1 MPIELINST
10 DGPLRMIVVALDG
23 PSGSGKS
30 STSKAIALR
39 AGWSYLDTGALYRAV
54 THIAL
59 SIKSENP
66 KEILAQLA
74 LNPIS
79 FTPDPRDPRV
89 FTGEVDISTVIRSN
103 EVTDHVSVI
112 SALPEIR
119 AELLK
124 LQRSIISKA
133 DLGIVVEGRDIGTVV
148 CPEAALK
155 IYLTADI
162 AARAGRRD
170 AELADLSQ
178 GVEQVGASLAQ
189 RDEIDSTRATSPLAP
204 AFDAVHID
212 STSLTLQETIDRIW
226 EILSQRSL
234 LGLPIVAILGRPN
247 VGKSTLI
254 NRFIGRREAIVE
266 DTPGVTRD
274 RVQYECEW
282 AGRRFIVMDTGGWES
297 KPDGISVQV
306 SASAELAMQ
315 EADVLCFV
323 VDAQVGALDE
333 DDILVQELRKA
344 KKPTILI
351 ANKVDGDND
360 ESDAHA
366 LWNIGLGEPR
376 FVSALHGRGSGDL
389 LDAIVKEM
397 PEVGAAQVQDGYR
410 RIALIGRPNVG
421 KSSLFNALA
430 GESRSIVD
438 DVAGTTRDPI
448 DELIEFG
455 GSIWR
460 FVDTAGL
467 KKRANQASGT
477 DYYATLRTQTA
488 LERCECAVVVLDA
501 SVPIS
506 EQDLRIITM
515 VEEAGKAMVIVM
527 NKWDLVDD
535 DRRVQLD
542 REIERHLDQVEWAQ
556 RVNVAAKT
564 GWHRDRLAPA
574 LRTAIDSWERRVP
587 TSKLNSFLGALIGA
601 TPPPVRGGKQPKVY
615 YATQAG
621 IAPPKF
627 VVFSSGWIEASYR
640 RFIERRL
647 REEFKFP
654 GTPVQ
659 VAIRVKERDKE

>member
-1 MPIELINST
+1 
-10 DGPLRMIVVALDG
+10 MIVVALDG

-30 STSKAIALR
+30 STSKNIAIR
-39 AGWSYLDTGALYRAV
+39 AGWNYLDTGALYRAI
-54 THIAL
+54 TFIAL

-66 KEILAQLA
+66 KDIIASVIET
-74 LNPIS
+74 PIS
-79 FTPDPRDPRV
+79 FISDPRDPQV
-89 FTGEVDISTVIRSN
+89 FVGDKNVSVEIRSN
-103 EVTDHVSVI
+103 EVTDHVSII

-119 AELLK
+119 AELLD
-124 LQRSIISKA
+124 LQRKIIAKA
-133 DLGIVVEGRDIGTVV
+133 DRGIVVEGRDIGTVV
-148 CPEAALK
+148 CPDAALK

-162 AARAGRRD
+162 AARAVRRD
-170 AELADLSQ
+170 AEQKEDSR
-178 GVEQVGASLAQ
+178 GVAAVKESLAN
-189 RDEIDSTRATSPLAP
+189 RDEIDSTRTVSPLAM
-204 AFDAVHID
+204 ATDAVHID
-212 STSLTLQETIDRIW
+212 STELNLEETVERIW
-226 EILSQRSL
+226 ELLSQRSL

-282 AGRRFIVMDTGGWES
+282 GGRRFIIMDTGGWES

-306 SASAELAMQ
+306 SAGAELAMQ

-333 DDILVQELRKA
+333 DDVLVQELRKA
-344 KKPTILI
+344 KKPTILV

-366 LWNIGLGEPR
+366 LWNIGLGEPH

-389 LDAIVKEM
+389 LDAIVKDL
-397 PEVGAAQVQDGYR
+397 PEVGGAQVQDGYR

-527 NKWDLVDD
+527 NKWDLVDE
-535 DRRVQLD
+535 DRRTQLD
-542 REIERHLDQVEWAQ
+542 KEIERHLDQVEWAQ
-556 RVNVAAKT
+556 IVNVAAKT